1 MELLSNV
8 VAGILGGLILNVM
21 PCVLP
26 VLAFKVQG
34 WVLQSSVSPVERRK
48 DALAFTS
55 GAIITFIGFAALVIS
70 IRAAGEPLG
79 WGIQMQNAGFVGFLV
94 ALLFAFGLNAVGLFE
109 ISFSMGSGQSS
120 QGLWGSF
127 SHGALI
133 TLVST
138 PCSAPILG
146 GATAAAL
153 AKDAAWYET
162 VILFSSIG
170 LGLSLP
176 VLLVGFIPG
185 AIKIFPKPGQWMNG
199 FKLLVGFTLFG
210 AAVFYYGTLQEQLT
224 TSSANDF
231 LWFLLAMTAAL
242 WWFEAVRT
250 GQSQGAKRWIG
261 LLLVPTIIAG
271 SGYFFLTLEER
282 TDAPSPTVAT
292 TTQTATRAADVT
304 WQLYTEKK
312 HEQARRRGQPILVD
326 FTASWC
332 VNCKAFKKTYLEV
345 DKVKRVLADTGIL
358 PLTVDLTKDKTL
370 WKLLDAVG
378 RNGIPVYVIY
388 MPDGS
393 FDLFPEGP
401 PLEIIPRL
409 QAAAKRF
416 PKAAFKAL

>member
-1 MELLSNV
+1 MELLSNI

-34 WVLQSSVSPVERRK
+34 WVLQSSVSPAERRK
-48 DALAFTS
+48 DALAFTA
-55 GAIITFIGFAALVIS
+55 GAVITFIGFAALVIS

-109 ISFSMGSGQSS
+109 ISFSMGSGQAA

-210 AAVFYYGTLQEQLT
+210 AAIFYFGTLQEQLT

-231 LWFLLAMTAAL
+231 LWFLLSLTAAL

-250 GQSQGAKRWIG
+250 GQSQGAKRLVG
-261 LLLVPTIIAG
+261 LLLVPVIIAG
-271 SGYFFLTLEER
+271 SGYIFLTMEER
-282 TDAPSPTVAT
+282 ADAPAAAVANT
-292 TTQTATRAADVT
+292 TETATQAADVT

-312 HEQARRRGQPILVD
+312 HEQASKRGQPILVD

-345 DKVKRVLADTGIL
+345 DKVKRVLAETGIL

-388 MPDGS
+388 MPDGT

-401 PLEIIPRL
+401 PLELIPRL

-416 PKAAFKAL
+416 PKADFKAL

>member
-1 MELLSNV
+1 MELLTNV
-8 VAGILGGLILNVM
+8 IAGILGGLILNIM

-34 WVLQSSVSPVERRK
+34 WVMQTSVSAADRRK
-48 DALAFTS
+48 DALAFTA
-55 GAIITFIGFAALVIS
+55 GAVLTFIGFAALVIS

-79 WGIQMQNAGFVGFLV
+79 WGIQMQNSGFVAFLV
-94 ALLFAFGLNAVGLFE
+94 ALLFAFGLNAVGVFE
-109 ISFSMGSGQSS
+109 ISFSMGAGQSGH
-120 QGLWGSF
+120 GLWGSF

-153 AKDAAWYET
+153 AKDATWYET
-162 VILFSSIG
+162 VVLFSSIG

-176 VLLVGFIPG
+176 VLAVGFIPG
-185 AIKIFPKPGQWMNG
+185 AIKIFPKPGNWMNT

-210 AAVFYYGTLQEQLT
+210 AAIFYYATLQEQLT

-231 LWFLLAMTAAL
+231 LWFLLALAIAL
-242 WWFEAVRT
+242 WWFEQVRT
-250 GQSQGAKRWIG
+250 SQTQGVARYAKLVI
-261 LLLVPTIIAG
+261 VPTLIIA
-271 SGYFFLTLEER
+271 SGYLFVNLDER
-282 TDAPSPTVAT
+282 TMAPRNE
-292 TTQTATRAADVT
+292 TQTALGDPSRASDVK

-312 HEQARRRGQPILVD
+312 HSRAAQRNQPILVD

-332 VNCKAFKKTYLEV
+332 VNCKAFKKTHLEV
-345 DKVKRVLADTGIL
+345 EEVKAVLAETGIL
-358 PLTVDLTKDKTL
+358 PLTVDLTKDNTL
-370 WKLLDAVG
+370 WKLLDKLG

-393 FDLFPEGP
+393 FDLLPEGP
-401 PLEIIPRL
+401 PLNLVERL
-409 QAAAKRF
+409 KIAAQKF
-416 PKAAFKAL
+416 PKSKFTAL

>member
-1 MELLSNV
+1 
-8 VAGILGGLILNVM
+8 
-21 PCVLP
+21 
-26 VLAFKVQG
+26 
-34 WVLQSSVSPVERRK
+34 
-48 DALAFTS
+48 
-55 GAIITFIGFAALVIS
+55 
-70 IRAAGEPLG
+70 
-79 WGIQMQNAGFVGFLV
+79 MQNAGFVGFLV

-109 ISFSMGSGQSS
+109 ISFSMGSGQAA

-210 AAVFYYGTLQEQLT
+210 AAIFYFGTLQEQLT

-231 LWFLLAMTAAL
+231 LWFLLSLTAAL

-250 GQSQGAKRWIG
+250 GQSQGAKRLVG
-261 LLLVPTIIAG
+261 LLLVPVIIAG
-271 SGYFFLTLEER
+271 SGYIFLTMEER
-282 TDAPSPTVAT
+282 ADAPAAAVAKT
-292 TTQTATRAADVT
+292 TETATQAADVT

-312 HEQARRRGQPILVD
+312 HEQASKERRPILID

-370 WKLLDAVG
+370 LETTRRCRSRWDP
-378 RNGIPVYVIY
+378 RIR
-388 MPDGS
+388 
-393 FDLFPEGP
+393 DLHARWDLRPLSEGP
-401 PLEIIPRL
+401 TLSNSFRITSGSQTISQGGL
-409 QAAAKRF
+409 QSTLVSQTSSSKRYVVHLLQLF
-416 PKAAFKAL
+416 WQLALNMMRCTHTQCSNSGLNRQNDQNRQKPNAQE